1 MNTFIESVVS
11 HDKSEYTDKR
21 HLLVCDCCYW
31 CSSYL
36 PDIENDNHDYFHNC
50 PVCNEKIKSM
60 YISENASNKLDSK
73 HIEDILTESENWVI

>member
-36 PDIENDNHDYFHNC
+36 PDIMKMIIMIIFIIALF
-50 PVCNEKIKSM
+50 VM
-60 YISENASNKLDSK
+60 RR
-73 HIEDILTESENWVI
+73 

>member
-36 PDIENDNHDYFHNC
+36 PDIENDNDDYFHN
-50 PVCNEKIKSM
+50 
-60 YISENASNKLDSK
+60 
-73 HIEDILTESENWVI
+73 